1 MEFNQRYQLY
11 VFMSY
16 QMSDVNIGAWIDPY
30 SFNRESVR
38 EQRVGSMFVCNS
50 ICDFIVVKQVGEPAM
65 GLSVSLLCYF
75 EYSLG
80 SFNCTQGGIASL
92 MLSLF
97 VCHAP
102 RG

>member
-30 SFNRESVR
+30 SFNRESIR

-50 ICDFIVVKQVGEPAM
+50 ICDFIVVKQVGAPAM
-65 GLSVSLLCYF
+65 GLSVSLSFCYVILNTCW
-75 EYSLG
+75 EAL
-80 SFNCTQGGIASL
+80 IAL
-92 MLSLF
+92 K
-97 VCHAP
+97 VA
-102 RG
+102 